1 MARPKSF
8 ASLSVETLLKMRTD
22 IAETLAKKAAELRVQ
37 LSMLGS
43 HESKTT
49 KRRNGKA
56 HPAKGKKVAPKYR
69 DPKTKATWAGR
80 GAQPRWLRE
89 AIKGGA
95 GLESFAIGK
104 RG

>member
-8 ASLSVETLLKMRTD
+8 ASLSVETLLKMRAD
-22 IAETLAKKAAELRVQ
+22 IADTLARKAKELQSQ
-37 LSMLGS
+37 LSLLGS
-43 HESKTT
+43 HEAKST

-69 DPKTKATWAGR
+69 DPETKATWAGR

-89 AIKGGA
+89 AKGRRYLGVVCRWEA
-95 GLESFAIGK
+95 
-104 RG
+104 RT